1 MKLLSFVS
9 TASLAIATLG
19 VSTAADAAVTYT
31 FAGSYTTD
39 RNSNNDPIASQIA
52 TFTFT
57 VPTFLSG
64 YNDVTPS
71 SCQTNDPRF
80 VCGLTQ
86 RLEAYPTG
94 FGSAVGGD
102 YIGLNLAN
110 ADGSGSGTGFYFFQ
124 KGALSAAGTY
134 SNAGYPNPDGGYG
147 NAGAATLLVSGFG
160 AVPEPST
167 WAMLIAGFGMIGFAI
182 RKRSNVCTTVSYA

>member
-1 MKLLSFVS
+1 MKLLSFVC
-9 TASLAIATLG
+9 AAGLAIAALG
-19 VSTAADAAVTYT
+19 ISTAADAAVTYT
-31 FAGSYTTD
+31 FNGSYTTD
-39 RNSNNDPIASQIA
+39 RNSNNDPIASQTA

-71 SCQTNDPRF
+71 SCQTNDVRF

-102 YIGLNLAN
+102 YVGLNLAN
-110 ADGSGSGTGFYFFQ
+110 ADGSGLGTGFYFFRS
-124 KGALSAAGTY
+124 GALSAAGTY
-134 SNAGYPNPDGGYG
+134 SNEGYPNPGGGYG
-147 NAGAATLLVSGFG
+147 NAGAATLLVSEFG
-160 AVPEPST
+160 AVPEPAT
-167 WAMLIAGFGMIGFAI
+167 WAMMIVGFGMIGFAM
-182 RKRSNVCTTVSYA
+182 RRRSNVRTTVSYA